1 MLDTELLPKPKSE
14 PARRLEVFTGSD
26 RRRAWSAEQK
36 AGIVA
41 EIRAP
46 WLLLSTCSRGGE
58 RAHR

>member
-1 MLDTELLPKPKSE
+1 MMAFNLARIAACSGLL
-14 PARRLEVFTGSD
+14 RLEVFTGSD